1 MSDENEKQSWLSF
14 MPYNLRNDKEVSD
27 GAKMLYLFI
36 TSLCHADGY
45 CWATNKYLAEQINVK
60 EREIQKRLLELKTR
74 GYIDSIII
82 RNEKNQVVERRIF
95 LKLYK
100 ENEGNQPPHVQN
112 DTPSCPK
119 RRDPHV
125 QKDVKNKTRIEES
138 NISPRETYSYPSSV
152 VSKGINVTNKDTHM
166 SLSGSSRENQAGN
179 GLTEC
184 SPRQAEEA
192 KDFDTFWELYPKHCG
207 KIEARKAFSK
217 HVRHED
223 MGELLSGLDKYKR
236 TKQWSE
242 SKYIP
247 YPSTFLNQERWKD
260 GVEPDY
266 KNWDEMSDAERGL
279 MEEVL
284 GGVDPND
291 LR

>member
-1 MSDENEKQSWLSF
+1 MNDEELEKGNFAILRRF
-14 MPYNLRNDKEVSD
+14 M
-27 GAKMLYLFI
+27 I
-36 TSLCHADGY
+36 TD
-45 CWATNKYLAEQINVK
+45 
-60 EREIQKRLLELKTR
+60 
-74 GYIDSIII
+74 
-82 RNEKNQVVERRIF
+82 
-95 LKLYK
+95 LKLSGSELVLYSVIYGFTIGKNHCYTGGIEFLRKWAGIGKRGIVKSLHSLVSKGMLIKEEFYK
-100 ENEGNQPPHVQN
+100 NNIRYAKYQAAIPRNYKGGELERLGGELESQKVENQGSPKSIFTKGN
-112 DTPSCPK
+112 
-119 RRDPHV
+119 
-125 QKDVKNKTRIEES
+125 I
-138 NISPRETYSYPSSV
+138 IPRETYSYPSSV

-179 GLTEC
+179 DLTEC
-184 SPRQAEEA
+184 SPRQAEEE

-223 MGELLSGLDKYKR
+223 MDELLSGLDKYKR

>member
-1 MSDENEKQSWLSF
+1 MSDENERQSYFSV

-27 GAKMLYLFI
+27 GAKVLYLFI
-36 TSLCHADGY
+36 TSLCHTDGY
-45 CWATNKYLAEQINVK
+45 CWATNKYLAEQIGVK
-60 EREIQKRLLELKTR
+60 ERQVKNRLFELKTR
-74 GYIDSIII
+74 GYIDSIVI

-95 LKLYK
+95 LKLYEEDEGSHTPRAK
-100 ENEGNQPPHVQN
+100 NCPTSGKIMPYPRAKNCPENITG
-112 DTPSCPK
+112 
-119 RRDPHV
+119 
-125 QKDVKNKTRIEES
+125 IEES
-138 NISPRETYSYPSSV
+138 NISPRETYSYPTS
-152 VSKGINVTNKDTHM
+152 VSKRINVTKEDTHM
-166 SLSGSSRENQAGN
+166 SLSGSSHENPVAN
-179 GLTEC
+179 SLTDC
-184 SPRQAEEA
+184 SPQQAEEA
-192 KDFDTFWELYPKHCG
+192 KDFNTFWELYPKHCG
-207 KIEARKAFSK
+207 KIEARKAFLK

-223 MGELLSGLDKYKR
+223 MGELLKGLDKYKR

-284 GGVDPND
+284 KGVDPND